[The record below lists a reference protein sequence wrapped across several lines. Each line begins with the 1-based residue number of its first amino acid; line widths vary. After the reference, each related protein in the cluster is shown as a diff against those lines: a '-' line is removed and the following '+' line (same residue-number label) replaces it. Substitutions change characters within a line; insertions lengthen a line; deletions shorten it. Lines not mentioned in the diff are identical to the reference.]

1 MERKITEQTAT
12 KTQKLEL
19 LTQNRLLLNGVTG
32 IFETDSKGQ
41 TLKVKEFGNG
51 AMIPFSKKWLDKRV
65 VVLVMDK

>member
-1 MERKITEQTAT
+1 MIEQTST

-19 LTQNRLLLNGVTG
+19 VTQNKLLLNNVTG

-41 TLKVKEFGNG
+41 ALKVKEFGNG